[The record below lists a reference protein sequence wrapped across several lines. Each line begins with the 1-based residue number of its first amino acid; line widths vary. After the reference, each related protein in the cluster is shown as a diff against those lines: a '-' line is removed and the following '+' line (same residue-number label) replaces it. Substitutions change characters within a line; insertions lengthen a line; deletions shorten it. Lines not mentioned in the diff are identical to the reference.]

1 MKQSLQLKLGTQLTM
16 TPQLQQAIR
25 LLQLSTLDLQQEIQS
40 ALDSNPLLESDFD
53 EHAGETHHDQNT
65 PAKSEGQEREAAE
78 RESARET
85 QNDATANA
93 DGDWNSEIP
102 DDLPVDTR
110 WDDIY
115 TSGSYSGGEG
125 EEYALEQRNAA
136 SESLQD
142 HLRWQLNLTGLTDV
156 DKLIGEALIDAIAP
170 NGFLDAD
177 LDEMAA
183 AFEVE
188 SDEVQAVLKTIQQL
202 EPAGCGARDLRE
214 SLLLQLRQL
223 PEHTP
228 WIDQALLVVSEHLD
242 LLGKRDFRQLSR
254 RTRLNETQ
262 LGDVMRL
269 IQTLTPYPG
278 EAFGGEE
285 PQYVVPDVIV
295 SRKEHRWVVE
305 LNPETTPKLRINDTY
320 AALIKRA
327 DNSSQNNYLR
337 DNLQEARW
345 FLKSLQSRHETLLK
359 VASSI
364 VEKQQ
369 GFFELGPEA
378 MKPMVLANIA
388 ENIGMHESTISRVTT
403 QKYML
408 TPRGVFELKYFFSSH
423 VSTDSGE
430 DASSTAIRALIRKLV
445 DAEQPRKPL
454 SDNKITQELDSQ
466 GIKVARRTVAKYRE
480 SMGIPSSSER
490 KRLV

>member
-1 MKQSLQLKLGTQLTM
+1 MKQSLQLKLGTSLTM

-25 LLQLSTLDLQQEIQS
+25 LLQLSTLELQQEIQS

-53 EHAGETHHDQNT
+53 EHAGEQLQEQNT
-65 PAKSEGQEREAAE
+65 PATIEHQAHDGAE
-78 RESARET
+78 SNRESLNGESESS
-85 QNDATANA
+85 A
-93 DGDWNSEIP
+93 DGDWNSDIP

-115 TSGSYSGGEG
+115 TNSSHAGGEG

-136 SESLQD
+136 VESLQD
-142 HLRWQLNLTGLTDV
+142 HLLWQLNLTPLTPI
-156 DKLIGEALIDAIAP
+156 DKLIGETLIDAIAP
-170 NGFLDAD
+170 NGFLDINIED
-177 LDEMAA
+177 LAA
-183 AFEVE
+183 SLDVDVEEVL
-188 SDEVQAVLKTIQQL
+188 AVLKTIQQF
-202 EPAGCGARDLRE
+202 EPVGCGSRDLRE

-223 PEHTP
+223 PENTP
-228 WIDQALLVVSEHLD
+228 WLAQALVVVGQYLD

-254 RTRLNETQ
+254 RTRLSETQ
-262 LGDVMRL
+262 LGEVMRL

-295 SRKEHRWVVE
+295 SRRDQRWLVE
-305 LNPETTPKLRINDTY
+305 LNPETTPKLRINDAY
-320 AALIKRA
+320 AALIRRA
-327 DNSSQNNYLR
+327 DNSAENNYLR

-359 VASSI
+359 VASCI

-388 ENIGMHESTISRVTT
+388 ETIGMHESTISRVTT

-454 SDNKITQELDSQ
+454 SDNKITQELDKQ
-466 GIKVARRTVAKYRE
+466 GIQVARRTVAKYRE

>member
-53 EHAGETHHDQNT
+53 EHAGESHQDQNT
-65 PAKSEGQEREAAE
+65 PAERKEEAPE
-78 RESARET
+78 RSTEAQSESA
-85 QNDATANA
+85 A
-93 DGDWNSEIP
+93 DGDWNSDIP

-115 TSGSYSGGEG
+115 SSGSHSGGEG
-125 EEYALEQRNAA
+125 DEYALEQRNAA

-142 HLRWQLNLTGLTDV
+142 HLMWQLNLTPLTIE

-170 NGFLDAD
+170 NGFLDTPIEELAESMELE
-177 LDEMAA
+177 LDEVM
-183 AFEVE
+183 
-188 SDEVQAVLKTIQQL
+188 AVLKTIQQL
-202 EPAGCGARDLRE
+202 EPVGCGARDLRE
-214 SLLLQLRQL
+214 SLLLQLHQL

-228 WIDQALLVVSEHLD
+228 WLPQAVTVVSQHLD

-254 RTRLNETQ
+254 RTRLSESQ
-262 LGDVMRL
+262 LGEVMRL

-295 SRKEHRWVVE
+295 SRKHDRWVVE
-305 LNPETTPKLRINDTY
+305 LNPETTPKLRINDAY
-320 AALIKRA
+320 AAMIKRA
-327 DNSSQNNYLR
+327 DNSSENNYLR

-369 GFFELGPEA
+369 GFFEQGPEA

-388 ENIGMHESTISRVTT
+388 ETIGMHESTISRVTT

-430 DASSTAIRALIRKLV
+430 DASSTAIRALIRKLI
-445 DAEQPRKPL
+445 DGEQPRKPL
-454 SDNKITQELDSQ
+454 SDNKITQELDAQ

>member
-40 ALDSNPLLESDFD
+40 ALDSNPLLESDFE
-53 EHAGETHHDQNT
+53 EHTGEAPQEQNT
-65 PAKSEGQEREAAE
+65 PATSERQEREAANADSV
-78 RESARET
+78 REAQAE
-85 QNDATANA
+85 AGV
-93 DGDWNSEIP
+93 DGDWNGEIP

-115 TSGSYSGGEG
+115 TNSSYSGGEA
-125 EEYALEQRNAA
+125 EEYALEQRNAV

-142 HLRWQLNLTGLTDV
+142 HLLWQLNLTPLTEG

-177 LDEMAA
+177 LDELAA
-183 AFEVE
+183 ALNVE
-188 SDEVQAVLKTIQQL
+188 TDEVLAVLKTIQHL
-202 EPAGCGARDLRE
+202 EPVGCGARDLRE

-223 PEHTP
+223 PEQTP
-228 WIDQALLVVSEHLD
+228 WLAQAQAIVGQHLD

-254 RTRLNETQ
+254 RTRLSEIQ
-262 LGDVMRL
+262 LGEVMRL

-295 SRKEHRWVVE
+295 SRREQRWVVE

-327 DNSSQNNYLR
+327 DNSNENNYLR

-359 VASSI
+359 VASCI
-364 VEKQQ
+364 VDKQR
-369 GFFELGPEA
+369 GFFEQGPEA

-388 ENIGMHESTISRVTT
+388 ETIGMHESTISRVTT

-454 SDNKITQELDSQ
+454 SDNKITQELDAQ

>member
-40 ALDSNPLLESDFD
+40 ALDSNPLLETDFD
-53 EHAGETHHDQNT
+53 DHANESHQDQNT
-65 PAKSEGQEREAAE
+65 PREQNE
-78 RESARET
+78 PEESATTAEPAADSDWS
-85 QNDATANA
+85 ND
-93 DGDWNSEIP
+93 IP

-115 TSGSYSGGEG
+115 TNTSYSGGEG
-125 EEYALEQRNAA
+125 EEFAIEQRNAA
-136 SESLQD
+136 AESLQD
-142 HLRWQLNLTGLTDV
+142 HLLWQLNLTPLSEE
-156 DKLIGEALIDAIAP
+156 DKFIGEALIDAIAP
-170 NGFLDAD
+170 NGFLESALED
-177 LDEMAA
+177 LASGLRAEPE
-183 AFEVE
+183 EVL
-188 SDEVQAVLKTIQQL
+188 AVLKTIQQF
-202 EPAGCGARDLRE
+202 EPVGCGARDLRE

-223 PEHTP
+223 PDSTP
-228 WIDQALLVVSEHLD
+228 WLPQALTVVGQFLD

-254 RTRLNETQ
+254 RTRLSEAQ
-262 LGDVMRL
+262 LGEVMRL
-269 IQTLTPYPG
+269 IQTLSPYPG

-295 SRKEHRWVVE
+295 SRREQRWVVE
-305 LNPETTPKLRINDTY
+305 LNPETTPKLRINDSY

-327 DNSSQNNYLR
+327 DNSTENNYLR

-359 VASSI
+359 VASCI

-369 GFFELGPEA
+369 GFFEQGPEA

-388 ENIGMHESTISRVTT
+388 ESIGMHESTISRVTT

-430 DASSTAIRALIRKLV
+430 DASSTAIRALIRKLIDGEV
-445 DAEQPRKPL
+445 PRKPL
-454 SDNKITQELDSQ
+454 SDNKITQELDKQ

>member
-53 EHAGETHHDQNT
+53 EHAGESHQDQNT
-65 PAKSEGQEREAAE
+65 PAQQAEERTESTPEPQAE
-78 RESARET
+78 S
-85 QNDATANA
+85 TAE
-93 DGDWNSEIP
+93 GDWNSDIP

-115 TSGSYSGGEG
+115 SGGTSSGSAET
-125 EEYALEQRNAA
+125 EEYTLEQRNAV

-142 HLRWQLNLTGLTDV
+142 HLLWQLNLTPLTDP
-156 DKLIGEALIDAIAP
+156 DKQIGEALIDAIAP
-170 NGFLDAD
+170 NGFLDTSVEELAES
-177 LDEMAA
+177 L
-183 AFEVE
+183 EVDA
-188 SDEVQAVLKTIQQL
+188 DEVTAVLKTIQQL
-202 EPAGCGARDLRE
+202 EPVGCGARDLRE
-214 SLLLQLRQL
+214 SLILQLRQL
-223 PEHTP
+223 PEETP
-228 WIDQALLVVSEHLD
+228 WLAQALTVVGQHLD

-262 LGDVMRL
+262 LGEVMRL

-295 SRKEHRWVVE
+295 TRKQDRWVVE

-327 DNSSQNNYLR
+327 DNSSENNYLR

-369 GFFELGPEA
+369 GFFEQGPEA

-388 ENIGMHESTISRVTT
+388 ETIGMHESTISRVTT

-430 DASSTAIRALIRKLV
+430 DASSTAIRALIRKLI
-445 DAEQPRKPL
+445 DGEQPRKPL
-454 SDNKITQELDSQ
+454 SDNKITQELDAQ